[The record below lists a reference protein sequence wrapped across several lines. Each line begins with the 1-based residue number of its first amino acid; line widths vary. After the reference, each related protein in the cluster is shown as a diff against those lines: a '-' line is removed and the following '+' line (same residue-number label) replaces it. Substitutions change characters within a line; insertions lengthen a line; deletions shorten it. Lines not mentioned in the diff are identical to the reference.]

1 MNPLLQLKY
10 DVICQ
15 LEQSNSFPKKEIY
28 FDMLRYMVDEE
39 GKGREAKSSAM
50 AIDLLL
56 DKESEHE
63 GTPIRDSYIRAQIL
77 ALRKELDLFFT
88 KEGEAFEHKITIPKR
103 RYIIELQSTTLP
115 SPTKSLDGTGKQLL
129 RWKLALLML
138 GLCFIGSLFFIY
150 SLTKDTSNDSFV
162 SLLINMEERLDV
174 VLGDRSF
181 YLEYDQELGRNR
193 FVFDTEVALPHTSK
207 EFMKMQNKYPKRKLL
222 LAQDFSHTDIGN
234 MYLASELIAE
244 CSRKGGVYRLFQSSQ
259 KKEVDGNTVF
269 ISKTSSGDLYKLF
282 SHYFIHSKSNFSSSE
297 SHKSFIESFS
307 VNDSTYYFK
316 TRKIRVNNKDVRSSY
331 CLIKKTKTM
340 NGDELLF
347 ILAGNDVTR
356 KYLLEKLYDKA
367 FFLEIKDSFEGDIPD
382 DFELLLEVK
391 GSRFKAAAHKVIYN
405 ATLSH

>member
-56 DKESEHE
+56 DKESENE

-88 KEGEAFEHKITIPKR
+88 KEGDAYEHKIIIPKR
-103 RYIIELQSTTLP
+103 RYIIELQSTALP
-115 SPTKSLDGTGKQLL
+115 TATMPLDSTGKQTLWL
-129 RWKLALLML
+129 KLALLVL
-138 GLCFIGSLFFIY
+138 GLCFVGSLFFIY
-150 SLTKDTSNDSFV
+150 TLTKDTSNDSFV
-162 SLLINMEERLDV
+162 SLLINMEERVDI

-181 YLEYDQELGRNR
+181 YLEYDQELDRNR
-193 FVFDTEVALPHTSK
+193 FIFDTEVALPHTSK

-244 CSRKGGVYRLFQSSQ
+244 CTQKGGIYRLFQSSQ
-259 KKEVDGNTVF
+259 KKEIDANTVF

-282 SHYFIHSKSNFSSSE
+282 SHYFIQSKSNFSGSE

-316 TRKIRVNNKDVRSSY
+316 TRKTRVNNKDVRSSY
-331 CLIKKTKTM
+331 CLIKKTITM

-356 KYLLEKLYDKA
+356 KYLLEKLYDKT
-367 FFLEIKDSFEGDIPD
+367 FLLEIKDSFEGDVPD
-382 DFELLLEVK
+382 EFELLLEVK
-391 GSRFKAAAHKVIYN
+391 GSRFKAATHKVIYN
-405 ATLSH
+405 SSST

>member
-1 MNPLLQLKY
+1 
-10 DVICQ
+10 
-15 LEQSNSFPKKEIY
+15 
-28 FDMLRYMVDEE
+28 
-39 GKGREAKSSAM
+39 
-50 AIDLLL
+50 
-56 DKESEHE
+56 
-63 GTPIRDSYIRAQIL
+63 
-77 ALRKELDLFFT
+77 
-88 KEGEAFEHKITIPKR
+88 
-103 RYIIELQSTTLP
+103 
-115 SPTKSLDGTGKQLL
+115 
-129 RWKLALLML
+129 
-138 GLCFIGSLFFIY
+138 
-150 SLTKDTSNDSFV
+150 
-162 SLLINMEERLDV
+162 MEERLDV